1 MHVLFLTISQLRFKL
16 YLANSK
22 TYRQH
27 KQQLQLLNSKMQKYI
42 DLVLHSIQPLYYTIT
57 TKCFLLNNTRL
68 ADMARHGPHL
78 GLKTTHKN
86 IYKPPRMK
94 CFVDTQYSGT
104 LLVFT

>member
-78 GLKTTHKN
+78 GLKTTHK
-86 IYKPPRMK
+86 KHLQTPKGEMF
-94 CFVDTQYSGT
+94 C
-104 LLVFT
+104 